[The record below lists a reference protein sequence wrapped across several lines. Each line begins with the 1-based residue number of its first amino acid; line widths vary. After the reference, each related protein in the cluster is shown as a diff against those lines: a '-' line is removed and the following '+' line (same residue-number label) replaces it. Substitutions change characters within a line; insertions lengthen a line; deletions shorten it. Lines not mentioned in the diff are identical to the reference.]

1 MMVISVF
8 SAEATLQDAV
18 PRAHAALIHHS
29 RRGRARFG
37 DRPLQRQT
45 SNPVCTATHTAH
57 PNSTQLRR

>member
-29 RRGRARFG
+29 RRGRARFE

-45 SNPVCTATHTAH
+45 SNPVC
-57 PNSTQLRR
+57 